1 MDRSEW
7 IAVHPVTQDV
17 YVALTNNSRR
27 GSSGQPGP
35 DPANPRASNVYG
47 HIVKWREQG
56 GDSAALKSRW
66 DMFALAGED
75 KGFGSPDGL
84 WFDPDGILWIQTDAS
99 TSTLNRGPYAKI
111 ANNPRCSPPMSRP
124 ARSAA
129 FSPAAGCEIAGAT
142 MSPDG
147 RSLFLNV
154 QHPGRTCERAQ
165 QSRCAASRLQ
175 LA

>member
-1 MDRSEW
+1 
-7 IAVHPVTQDV
+7 
-17 YVALTNNSRR
+17 
-27 GSSGQPGP
+27 
-35 DPANPRASNVYG
+35 VYG

-66 DMFALAGED
+66 EMFALAGED

-84 WFDPDGILWIQTDAS
+84 WFDPDGILWIQTDVS

-154 QHPGRTCERAQ
+154 QHPGEPASERSNPDAPRAVSNWPDFRSDSRPRTATVVVQR
-165 QSRCAASRLQ
+165 SDGGLIGT
-175 LA
+175 